1 MKTCLSSFLLLLAG
15 PAFGQWAVF
24 DVAGLQQSVAN
35 YGAMVEQIARQGEQ
49 IANQVRQIQ
58 QMEDRLKRMG
68 NMADIKNVVGFPNL
82 RLDLGLPTRIRI
94 WAAQAANGR
103 GIFGDTRGGIF
114 VPIEP
119 TFADFDGGMIEREP
133 APYAAA
139 QQITAKVDEFKEVQA
154 DVYARREQLK
164 RAIAQTSEAL
174 QAAETEA
181 EEKKL
186 EAVLNAQYSQ
196 LAALDSEVASAA
208 LSGFARGTQDRS
220 YTPFGS
226 TITGSLSNGAREGVA
241 EVFDLYAHR
250 TLRDIEQN
258 GYFVRVPAG
267 KEFYVYVAESVDPEK
282 ARVAGAK
289 PEAEVPA
296 PPTAPPPAP
305 QSPDEKPKG

>member
-1 MKTCLSSFLLLLAG
+1 MKTRLSILVLLLAV

-82 RLDLGLPTRIRI
+82 RVDLGLPTRIRV

-103 GIFGDTRGGIF
+103 GIFGDSRGGVF
-114 VPIEP
+114 LPVEEAFP
-119 TFADFDGGMIEREP
+119 DFDGGVIARE
-133 APYAAA
+133 AEPYAAA
-139 QQITAKVDEFKEVQA
+139 QQIVAKVDEFKDVQA

-174 QAAETEA
+174 QIAETEA

-186 EAVLNAQYSQ
+186 EAILNAQYSQ
-196 LAALDSEVASAA
+196 LAALDSEVALSAA
-208 LSGFARGTQDRS
+208 EIQVRAAENAVMADVRSEADAETRRKLAQEEAKKITKVFA
-220 YTPFGS
+220 P
-226 TITGSLSNGAREGVA
+226 
-241 EVFDLYAHR
+241 LYQCM
-250 TLRDIEQN
+250 LQ
-258 GYFVRVPAG
+258 
-267 KEFYVYVAESVDPEK
+267 YVS
-282 ARVAGAK
+282 
-289 PEAEVPA
+289 
-296 PPTAPPPAP
+296 
-305 QSPDEKPKG
+305 EKPLQP